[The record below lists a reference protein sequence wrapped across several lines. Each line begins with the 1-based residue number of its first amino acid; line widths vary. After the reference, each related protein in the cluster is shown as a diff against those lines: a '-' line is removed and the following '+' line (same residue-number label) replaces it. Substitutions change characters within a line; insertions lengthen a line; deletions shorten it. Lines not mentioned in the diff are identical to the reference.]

1 MANAILYYRTLNTLS
16 NTTNATTPSALNTNF
31 ASQCLEF
38 TFSDNLLEGLSFDY
52 QNNILDIPVPN
63 SSGTRKIN
71 KQENGLK
78 SITITINGRFK
89 KPSSGL
95 DSDIA
100 ILRTMATRSNL
111 DTSHPFGNVGLYS
124 PNAPEFSLDPNAISS
139 NAGSPQS
146 GTVTPATKGL
156 TLDSFSIG
164 YNTPQVK
171 EYGFRATLKFGG
183 TWTG

>member
-1 MANAILYYRTLNTLS
+1 M
-16 NTTNATTPSALNTNF
+16 
-31 ASQCLEF
+31 
-38 TFSDNLLEGLSFDY
+38 
-52 QNNILDIPVPN
+52 DIPVPN

-78 SITITINGRFK
+78 SITIDINGRFR
-89 KPSSGL
+89 KPASGL
-95 DSDIA
+95 DADVG

-111 DTSHPFGNVGLYS
+111 DTSHPFGNVGFYS
-124 PNAPEFSLDPNAISS
+124 PNAPEFSIDPNATST

-164 YNTPQVK
+164 YNSPNIK
-171 EYGFRATLKFGG
+171 AYGFRAKLKFGG

>member
-1 MANAILYYRTLNTLS
+1 M
-16 NTTNATTPSALNTNF
+16 
-31 ASQCLEF
+31 
-38 TFSDNLLEGLSFDY
+38 
-52 QNNILDIPVPN
+52 
-63 SSGTRKIN
+63 
-71 KQENGLK
+71 K

-124 PNAPEFSLDPNAISS
+124 PNAPEFSLDPNATSS

-171 EYGFRATLKFGG
+171 AYGFRATLKFGG